1 MTEQQ
6 IWILVILIL
15 YMAAMVG
22 VGYFFSRKKLTNAQY
37 VLGGRQL
44 NPWVTAMSAQASDMS
59 GWLLTGLPGLAY
71 LTYAVVAKGQEAV
84 YTAIGLLIG
93 TICNWIFTAR
103 RLRIYTEVSENSLTV
118 PGYLNNRF
126 KDKRNIIRMI
136 AAVVICV
143 FFTVYAASMFSAGAK
158 LFNSVFGLDYTVALV
173 IGVIIIVA
181 YVMLGGF
188 LAVSWTDMFQGLL
201 MFFAL
206 IIVPFVCLG
215 NLDAG
220 GAASAGELLG
230 SAFNIFDFGDG
241 KIGWVAVGGALGWG
255 LGYFGMPH
263 INTRFMAIRSDKE
276 IKPAAIIACVW
287 VAITLV
293 CAVVIGVMGK
303 QIVPDLADPE
313 NVFTQT
319 VMKIFPAAIAGIL
332 LAAVLAAIMST
343 ADSQLLVAS
352 TSVSNDVYALVKAKI
367 TGKACSDKEL
377 MWASRATVLVLSV
390 IGFLIALDPNSSI
403 FGLVSY
409 AWGGLGASFG
419 PIMLFSLYGKRL
431 NKFGAIASICT
442 GALTTVVFKY
452 GLAQFGGFWA
462 IYELIPGF
470 ILATAALFFVSMAT
484 AKFVN
489 TEDKLSMEREFDA
502 MLARLRAKKTTT
514 DNAAAELA
522 ATDDKGEE

>member
-1 MTEQQ
+1 MTQQQ
-6 IWILVILIL
+6 IWILVMLII
-15 YMAAMVG
+15 YMVG
-22 VGYFFSRKKLTNAQY
+22 MVCVGLFFSRKKLTNAQY
-37 VLGGRQL
+37 VLGGRKL
-44 NPWVTAMSAQASDMS
+44 NPWVTAMSAQSSDMS

-71 LTYAVVAKGQEAV
+71 LTYAFAANGQEAV
-84 YTAIGLLIG
+84 YTALGLLIG
-93 TICNWIFTAR
+93 TVCNWIFTAR
-103 RLRIYTEVSENSLTV
+103 RLRIYTEVSDNSLTI
-118 PGYLNNRF
+118 PGYLNSRF
-126 KDKRNIIRMI
+126 KDHRNVIRIIS
-136 AAVVICV
+136 AVVICV

-173 IGVIIIVA
+173 IGVIIIVV

-215 NLDAG
+215 NMDAAG
-220 GAASAGELLG
+220 QASAGELLG
-230 SAFNIFDFGDG
+230 SAFNIFSFGEG

-263 INTRFMAIRSDKE
+263 INTRFMAIRDDKE

-293 CAVVIGVMGK
+293 CAVVIGVVGRE
-303 QIVPDLADPE
+303 IVPDLLDPE

-352 TSVSNDVYALVKAKI
+352 TSVSNDVYAQIKQKI
-367 TGKACSDKEL
+367 TGKVCSDKEL
-377 MWASRATVLVLSV
+377 MWASRITVLVLSV

-419 PIMLFSLYGKRL
+419 PIMLFSLYSKKL

-452 GLAQFGGFWA
+452 GLSQFGGFWE

-470 ILATAALFFVSMAT
+470 ILAAASLFVVSLLT
-484 AKFVN
+484 AKYVKP
-489 TEDKLSMEREFDA
+489 EDKLSMEREFDE
-502 MLARLRAKKTTT
+502 MLARVHSKKRTETV
-514 DNAAAELA
+514 AAQA
-522 ATDDKGEE
+522 DDKGDEE